1 MRAACCPLWHKERW
15 CIMARLAQGVRK
27 RPDGTLEKR
36 FTVDG
41 KRYSIYG
48 ANNKE
53 LQQKEKEI
61 RKQIEAGI
69 YTDNRNIT
77 LNEYF
82 YEWERNRQG
91 VVKAS
96 TAKSTRMRYEK
107 HIKPVLGN
115 RRIQKIEKREIIA
128 LQQNLSTDH
137 KASVVNLIICN
148 LKSILKGAVE
158 DEIII
163 KNPAATAKPLRTDES
178 QKATDT
184 IHRAL
189 TREEQEAFLLE
200 SKDDW
205 LYEFFCF
212 SLCTGM
218 RILEI
223 GALEW
228 RDIDYINNVIHV
240 TKTLSLTQTHEYV
253 VTSPKSEASKRDIPM
268 NETIR
273 RILLNQ
279 KKKMLLV
286 FGGNS
291 VKMDGRIFVTSTG
304 KVINAANFLNVMKR
318 ILRELDK
325 KGVHLERFSHHAF
338 RDTFATRYIEHG
350 GNMQTLKTILG
361 HSTLAMTADLYAH
374 VLPDTKQKE
383 MQIIEK
389 GFEGVV

>member
-1 MRAACCPLWHKERW
+1 
-15 CIMARLAQGVRK
+15 MARLPQGVRK
-27 RPDGTLEKR
+27 RTDGTLEKR

-48 ANNKE
+48 VNNKE
-53 LQQKEKEI
+53 LQQKEKEV
-61 RKQIEAGI
+61 RRQIEAGL
-69 YTDNRNIT
+69 YTENRNIT

-82 YEWERNRQG
+82 DEWEHNRRRI
-91 VVKAS
+91 VKAS
-96 TAKSTRMRYEK
+96 TEKSTRMRYEK
-107 HIKPVLGN
+107 HIQPILGN
-115 RRIQKIEKREIIA
+115 KRIQKIEKREIIM
-128 LQQNLSTDH
+128 LQQSLSQTH
-137 KASVVNLIICN
+137 KSSVVNLIMCN

-158 DEIII
+158 DEIIA
-163 KNPAATAKPLRTDES
+163 KNPAATVKPLRTDGDP
-178 QKATDT
+178 KATET

-189 TREEQEAFLLE
+189 TEAFLQE
-200 SKDDW
+200 GREDW

-240 TKTLSLTQTHEYV
+240 NKTLSLTQAHEYT

-268 NETIR
+268 NETIKK
-273 RILLNQ
+273 ILMNQ
-279 KKKMLLV
+279 KKKMLMV
-286 FGGNS
+286 FGGSS
-291 VKMDGRIFVTSTG
+291 VRLESRIFVTSTG

-325 KGVHLERFSHHAF
+325 KDIHIERFSHHAF

-383 MQIIEK
+383 MNLIEK

>member
-1 MRAACCPLWHKERW
+1 MVSCCPSGIKERR
-15 CIMARLAQGVRK
+15 CYMARLPQGVRK
-27 RPDGTLEKR
+27 RTDGTLEKR

-48 ANNKE
+48 VNNKE
-53 LQQKEKEI
+53 LQQKEKEV
-61 RKQIEAGI
+61 RRQIEAGL
-69 YTDNRNIT
+69 YTENRNIT

-82 YEWERNRQG
+82 DEWEHNRRRI
-91 VVKAS
+91 VKAS
-96 TAKSTRMRYEK
+96 TEKSTRMRYEK
-107 HIKPVLGN
+107 HIQPILGN
-115 RRIQKIEKREIIA
+115 KRIQKIEKREIIM
-128 LQQNLSTDH
+128 LQQSLSQTH
-137 KASVVNLIICN
+137 KSSVVNLIMCN

-158 DEIII
+158 DEIIA
-163 KNPAATAKPLRTDES
+163 KNPAATVKPLRTDGDP
-178 QKATDT
+178 KATET

-189 TREEQEAFLLE
+189 TKEEQEAFLQE
-200 SKDDW
+200 GREDW

-240 TKTLSLTQTHEYV
+240 NKTLSLTQAHEYT

-268 NETIR
+268 NETIKK
-273 RILLNQ
+273 ILMNQ
-279 KKKMLLV
+279 KKKMLMV
-286 FGGNS
+286 FGGSS
-291 VKMDGRIFVTSTG
+291 VRLESRIFVTSTG

-325 KGVHLERFSHHAF
+325 KDIHIERFSHHAF

-383 MQIIEK
+383 MNLIEK

>member
-1 MRAACCPLWHKERW
+1 
-15 CIMARLAQGVRK
+15 MARLPQGVRK
-27 RPDGTLEKR
+27 RSDGLLEKR
-36 FTVDG
+36 FTIEG

-48 ANNKE
+48 VNNKE

-61 RKQIEAGI
+61 RQQIEAGI

-82 YEWERNRQG
+82 EEWERNRRG
-91 VVKAS
+91 VVKES
-96 TAKSTRMRYEK
+96 TEQVIRQRYEN
-107 HIKPVLGN
+107 HIKPILGN
-115 RRIQKIEKREIIA
+115 KKVQKIEKREIIA
-128 LQQNLSTDH
+128 LQQKLFLNH
-137 KASVVNLIICN
+137 KASVVNLVISN
-148 LKSILKGAVE
+148 LKTILKGAVE

-163 KNPAATAKPLRTDES
+163 KNPGAMVKPLRTDADK
-178 QKATDT
+178 KATET

-189 TREEQEAFLLE
+189 TSEEQEAFLQE
-200 SKDDW
+200 SRNDW

-240 TKTLSLTQTHEYV
+240 TKTLSRTKSNEYV
-253 VTSPKSEASKRDIPM
+253 ITTPKSETSKRDIPM

-273 RILLNQ
+273 KILLNQ

-286 FGGNS
+286 FGGNA
-291 VKMDGRIFVTSTG
+291 VKLESRIFVTFRG
-304 KVINAANFLNVMKR
+304 NIINSANFLCVMKR
-318 ILRELDK
+318 ILHELDK
-325 KGVHLERFSHHAF
+325 KGIHIERFAHHAF

-350 GNMQTLKTILG
+350 GSMQTLKTILG

-383 MQIIEK
+383 MNLIEK